1 MLICNKNG
9 QLIYL
14 WENAPW
20 FSNVQAYIYYFTGEC
35 SFAVSQ
41 ACNTQCN
48 LSLIKSNRNTNLI
61 PMDNLKQIWME
72 FHFHGIHIQR
82 KPFPSIFIVFPCLV
96 ITLTNQWNVASI
108 YGGTNTFHLIQTA
121 KVVHAIYLSIQQL
134 PYCSSRI
141 THNLSIL
148 SAYKTFY
155 MLFLDMHTVLNWVFG
170 LCSFERKNVIRPK
183 KLVTKVFALNEL
195 QMKCR

>member
-9 QLIYL
+9 HLINL

-20 FSNVQAYIYYFTGEC
+20 LSNVQAYIYYFTGEC

-61 PMDNLKQIWME
+61 PMDKLKQIWME

-148 SAYKTFY
+148 HA
-155 MLFLDMHTVLNWVFG
+155 VFG
-170 LCSFERKNVIRPK
+170 HAYCVELSFWIVFIREKKRYSTKETSNKSLCIEWI
-183 KLVTKVFALNEL
+183 ANEV
-195 QMKCR
+195 